1 MKKIYFS
8 ITVAFVT
15 LIFSSCSNKRSNIEA
30 KIADKIKN
38 GCNENSECTIN
49 VKELTDFNW
58 DKMYVFKYNA
68 SLEDVNKA
76 VGANAGK
83 YTEFMRRIIFT
94 LNNKVVFNEEQ
105 PTNIEG
111 LTEGEIV
118 FDIPDSLT
126 YKSYN
131 ANAAIF
137 LSRTRESNNTTYYEL
152 TQVHK

>member
-1 MKKIYFS
+1 MRKINFS
-8 ITVAFVT
+8 ITVAFAV
-15 LIFSSCSNKRSNIEA
+15 LILSSCSKHSNFEA
-30 KIADKIKN
+30 TIADKIKN
-38 GCNENSECTIN
+38 SCKENSECTIN
-49 VKELTDFNW
+49 VKDLTDFNW
-58 DKMYVFKYNA
+58 DKMFVFKYNA
-68 SLEDVNKA
+68 SLEDVNKV

-126 YKSYN
+126 YKSYDVN
-131 ANAAIF
+131 TAIF
-137 LSRTRESNNTTYYEL
+137 LSRTRESNSTTYYEL